1 MYCNMFHPTH
11 PIKHA
16 KGCWNPCVR
25 EEKWVS
31 EECSA
36 DFVQRF
42 KFRWFLGP
50 SDQNPKSAI
59 HTPLLSKILDFSDRK
74 NLWYPFKCNMLFFRN
89 SLWTWG
95 RCHAKCWICGYVGM
109 VMWISVNG
117 NVPDLDH
124 LISTVMDRDLIKTM
138 KRIFGLVL
146 KLVTVLML
154 TQLTMQN
161 QIGRRLNPQPM
172 QAGQQDLGP

>member
-1 MYCNMFHPTH
+1 M
-11 PIKHA
+11 
-16 KGCWNPCVR
+16 KGCIPIVFSNSVPSFEVTVPSFEVPFGVPGDKIWDQN
-25 EEKWVS
+25 
-31 EECSA
+31 
-36 DFVQRF
+36 F

>member
-1 MYCNMFHPTH
+1 MN
-11 PIKHA
+11 
-16 KGCWNPCVR
+16 
-25 EEKWVS
+25 
-31 EECSA
+31 
-36 DFVQRF
+36 D
-42 KFRWFLGP
+42 
-50 SDQNPKSAI
+50 
-59 HTPLLSKILDFSDRK
+59 
-74 NLWYPFKCNMLFFRN
+74 
-89 SLWTWG
+89 
-95 RCHAKCWICGYVGM
+95 
-109 VMWISVNG
+109 